1 MSVTISGD
9 TGVSAVRDGVIVQAD
24 LATAIL
30 PLGVGQTWQNMTGV
44 GGRALGATIT
54 NTTGRSIQVSV
65 RCGSSANSS
74 NQVGLT
80 IDSILVAT
88 ATTSE
93 SNGVA
98 YGGSAQTLTGVVP
111 AGSTYGIANTAG
123 TSTIIAWME
132 LR

>member
-9 TGVSAVRDGVIVQAD
+9 TGVSAVQDGVIVQAD

-54 NTTGRSIQVSV
+54 NTTGRPIQVSV

-93 SNGVA
+93 SNGAA

-111 AGSTYGIANTAG
+111 AGSTYGVANTAG
-123 TSTIIAWME
+123 TSTITAWVE